1 MASIVET
8 APLVLDVGAVLM
20 VAATSGLLARKVG
33 FPAIVGYLLT
43 GLLVSPFTP
52 GFVAD
57 SKQISILADIG
68 VVLLLFE
75 VGIEIDLRRV
85 KKEHGAILW
94 AAPLQVLVGTIFG
107 TLVFIWM
114 NLPLYGAALLAL
126 SIALSSSVV
135 IVNIT
140 RSRRRTTS
148 VATEEALLGWSVVQD
163 IFGVTIAAF
172 VIALF
177 GNDGKNPIVSVL
189 SLIGFIVLA
198 IVASK
203 LIPYLLRVIRWEQD
217 LFLIYSV
224 AIGLS
229 IAALGTVVFGIP
241 MALASFVAGLAIN
254 QSSDTN
260 NVRKAVLPFRDLFQV
275 FFFVV
280 IGSLVQPDLIL
291 DSLPFTA
298 GILAVMF
305 VLKTVPVFLFARFGK
320 IGDSHGQL
328 AVGLSQVGE
337 FSFVLGSTALA
348 ANVLSKVQFNAILL
362 AVIASIIF
370 STLAVRRA
378 SRISR
383 SICPSPQA
391 PRNLRP

>member
-8 APLVLDVGAVLM
+8 APLVREVGAVLM

-383 SICPSPQA
+383 SI
-391 PRNLRP
+391 

>member
-8 APLVLDVGAVLM
+8 APLVLDVGAVLL

-33 FPAIVGYLLT
+33 LPAIVGYLLT

-57 SKQISILADIG
+57 SEQISILADIG

-75 VGIEIDLRRV
+75 VGIEIDLRRI
-85 KKEHGAILW
+85 KKEQGAILW

-172 VIALF
+172 VIALL
-177 GNDGKNPIVSVL
+177 GSDGENPVISVL

-203 LIPYLLRVIRWEQD
+203 LIPYLLRIIRWEHD

-229 IAALGTVVFGIP
+229 IAALGTVVFGVP

-260 NVRKAVLPFRDLFQV
+260 DVRKAVLPFRDLFQV

-291 DSLPFTA
+291 ESLPFTV
-298 GILAVMF
+298 GILGVMF
-305 VLKTVPVFLFARFGK
+305 ALKTIPAFLFARFGK

-348 ANVLSKVQFNAILL
+348 ANALSKVQFNAILL
-362 AVIASIIF
+362 AVIASIIV

-383 SICPSPQA
+383 SI
-391 PRNLRP
+391 

>member
-305 VLKTVPVFLFARFGK
+305 VLKTIPAFLFARFGK

-383 SICPSPQA
+383 SI
-391 PRNLRP
+391 